1 MEFSGSGI
9 SDTCVLWMRH
19 DGVLSRYSDYLG
31 DMTYRHIGSWSPVP
45 PAANTTSSVIL
56 SLHVPVVYR
65 NCSFCNSSRMNQ
77 TSFNKL
83 FQYQSDAVTA
93 LCLSLKTKDN
103 SQIWKIWTE
112 LREHGPCCPQYLSD
126 AKRPGSL
133 SEPPVCWSSGGL
145 SLWCTAITCI

>member
-31 DMTYRHIGSWSPVP
+31 DMTYRHIGSWSPAP

-56 SLHVPVVYR
+56 SLHVPVGYR
-65 NCSFCNSSRMNQ
+65 KCTFCNSSRMNQ

-83 FQYQSDAVTA
+83 FQYQSDAAVTA
-93 LCLSLKTKDN
+93 MCLRLKTKDN
-103 SQIWKIWTE
+103 YGIFE
-112 LREHGPCCPQYLSD
+112 LNL
-126 AKRPGSL
+126 GSMDL
-133 SEPPVCWSSGGL
+133 VAHNICQMLKGQGHCHSHLYVGHLVVWAAGAL
-145 SLWCTAITCI
+145 Q